1 MLPAQQVE
9 AVKEH
14 ADIVRVIGEHVSL
27 RKSGA
32 NFIGLC
38 PFHDERTASFHV
50 NVTTNRAH
58 CFGCQWNGDVFAFLQ
73 ATEKISFPEAVRKV
87 AALTGIAL
95 DKLPASEAEKL
106 RQGRE
111 LERRRA
117 EAYAHAERKLQI
129 ELADELDWL
138 RKLRR
143 KADEC
148 IAEGRKLELAWSA
161 LQFVAHQLPRTDA
174 SYLIVAHGEAD
185 ERMKFV
191 LRACERD
198 SLVDEALDRGFV
210 RGEPNHSG
218 HTPIWELPGQ

>member
-73 ATEKISFPEAVRKV
+73 AAEKVSFSEAVRKV
-87 AALTGIAL
+87 AALTGVAL
-95 DKLPASEAEKL
+95 DNLPASEAEKL
-106 RQGRE
+106 RQERE

-161 LQFVAHQLPRTDA
+161 LQFVAYQLPRTDTA
-174 SYLIVAHGEAD
+174 YMIVAFAEA
-185 ERMKFV
+185 ETRMKFV
-191 LRACERD
+191 LRPGERD
-198 SLVDEALDRGFV
+198 TLIAEALDRGFV
-210 RGEPNHSG
+210 RGESNHTG
-218 HTPIWELPGQ
+218 HTPVWEIPCL